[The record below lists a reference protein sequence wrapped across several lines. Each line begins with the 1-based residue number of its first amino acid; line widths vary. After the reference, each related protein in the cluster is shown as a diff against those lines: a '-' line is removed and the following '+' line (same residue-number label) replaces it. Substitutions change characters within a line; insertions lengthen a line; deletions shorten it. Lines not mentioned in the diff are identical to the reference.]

1 MYGGIHESLQN
12 SLSLARSVV
21 PVTSAMYIEVKLAL
35 TSFFMSSQ
43 DLYNSKNR
51 LLAAL
56 PEEEYERL
64 LPHFEL
70 VSLEL
75 KQMLYVPNE
84 SIEYIYFP
92 NNGVVSMLTL
102 MENGEAIEVATV
114 GNEGMVGLPIF
125 LGANTMPGE
134 AFSQVPGSAM
144 QMKASVFRREVT
156 PETVIYGL
164 LQRYTQA
171 LFNQIAQSAA
181 CNRLH
186 SIEER
191 FCRWML
197 MTQDR
202 VSSNEFT
209 MTHEF
214 LGQMLGVRRAS
225 VSVTAAVLQKAG
237 IIQYSRGKM
246 KITDRPQMENIACEC
261 YGIIKTEYDRLLNN
275 SGKCARAE

>member
-1 MYGGIHESLQN
+1 
-12 SLSLARSVV
+12 
-21 PVTSAMYIEVKLAL
+21 
-35 TSFFMSSQ
+35 MSSQ
-43 DLYNSKNR
+43 DPYNSKNR

-56 PEEEYERL
+56 PKEEYERL
-64 LPHFEL
+64 LPHLEL
-70 VSLEL
+70 VYLEL
-75 KQMLYVPNE
+75 KQILYIPNE
-84 SIEYIYFP
+84 PIEYIYFV
-92 NNGVVSMLTL
+92 NSGIVSLLTL

-114 GNEGMVGLPIF
+114 GNESMVGLPVF
-125 LGANTMPGE
+125 LGVSTIPGE
-134 AFSQVPGSAM
+134 AFSQIPGSAM
-144 QMKASVFRREVT
+144 RMKASVFRREVT
-156 PETVIYGL
+156 PGSVIYSL

-202 VSSNEFT
+202 VSSNEFP

-237 IIQYSRGKM
+237 IIQYNRGKM
-246 KITDRPQMENIACEC
+246 RIIDRPQMENIACEC
-261 YGIIKTEYDRLLNN
+261 YGVIKTEFDRLLNTSEN
-275 SGKCARAE
+275 I

>member
-1 MYGGIHESLQN
+1 
-12 SLSLARSVV
+12 
-21 PVTSAMYIEVKLAL
+21 
-35 TSFFMSSQ
+35 MSSQ
-43 DLYNSKNR
+43 DPYNSKNR

-56 PEEEYERL
+56 PKEEYERL
-64 LPHFEL
+64 LPNFEL
-70 VSLEL
+70 ISLEF

-84 SIEYIYFP
+84 PIEYIYFP
-92 NNGVVSMLTL
+92 ENGVVSLITI
-102 MENGEAIEVATV
+102 MENGESIEVGTV

-125 LGANTMPGE
+125 LGATTIPGE

-144 QMKASVFRREVT
+144 RMKAEVFRREVI
-156 PETVIYGL
+156 PGSVIYGL

-171 LFNQIAQSAA
+171 LFNQISQSTA

-202 VSSNEFT
+202 VGSNEFT

-246 KITDRPQMENIACEC
+246 TITDSPQMENIACEC

-275 SGKCARAE
+275 SEKF

>member
-1 MYGGIHESLQN
+1 
-12 SLSLARSVV
+12 
-21 PVTSAMYIEVKLAL
+21 
-35 TSFFMSSQ
+35 MSSQ
-43 DLYNSKNR
+43 DPNNSKNR

-56 PEEEYERL
+56 PKEEYERL

-70 VSLEL
+70 ISLKL

-84 SIEYIYFP
+84 PIEYIYFP
-92 NNGVVSMLTL
+92 NTGIISLLTL
-102 MENGEAIEVATV
+102 MENGESIEVATV
-114 GNEGMVGLPIF
+114 GNEGIVGLPIF
-125 LGANTMPGE
+125 LGASTIPGE
-134 AFSQVPGSAM
+134 AFSQVPGDAM
-144 QMKASVFRREVT
+144 RMNASVFRREVT
-156 PETVIYGL
+156 PGSIIYGL
-164 LQRYTQA
+164 LLRYTQA

-202 VSSNEFT
+202 VSSGEFP

-225 VSVTAAVLQKAG
+225 ISVTAAVLQKAG
-237 IIQYSRGKM
+237 IIQYNRGKM
-246 KITDRPQMENIACEC
+246 RIIDRPQMENIACEC
-261 YGIIKTEYDRLLNN
+261 YGIIKTEYDRLLGNN
-275 SGKCARAE
+275 QNI

>member
-1 MYGGIHESLQN
+1 M
-12 SLSLARSVV
+12 SLSNSH
-21 PVTSAMYIEVKLAL
+21 K
-35 TSFFMSSQ
+35 
-43 DLYNSKNR
+43 SKNR

-56 PEEEYERL
+56 PKEEYERL

-75 KQMLYVPNE
+75 KQILYAPNE
-84 SIEYIYFP
+84 AIEYVYFF
-92 NNGVVSMLTL
+92 NNGIASLLTL

-114 GNEGMVGLPIF
+114 GNEGMIGLPI
-125 LGANTMPGE
+125 LLETSTIPGE
-134 AFSQVPGSAM
+134 AFVQIPAEAM
-144 QMKASVFRREVT
+144 RMKTHVFRREVS
-156 PETVIYGL
+156 PGTVIYAL
-164 LQRYTQA
+164 LQRYTQVM
-171 LFNQIAQSAA
+171 FNQIAQSAA

-202 VSSNEFT
+202 VSSNEFP

-214 LGQMLGVRRAS
+214 LGEMLGVRRAS

-237 IIQYSRGKM
+237 IIQYNRGKM
-246 KITDRPQMENIACEC
+246 KILDRPQMENIACEC
-261 YGIIKTEYDRLLNN
+261 YRIMKAEFDRLLDNN
-275 SGKCARAE
+275 QNT